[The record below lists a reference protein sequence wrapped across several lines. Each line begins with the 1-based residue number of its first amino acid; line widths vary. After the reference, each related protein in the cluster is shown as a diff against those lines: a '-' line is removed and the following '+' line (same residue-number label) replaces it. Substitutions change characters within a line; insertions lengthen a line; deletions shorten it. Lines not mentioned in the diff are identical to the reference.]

1 MDGKTD
7 TWYSLNSISQ
17 REVGELQFISTRK
30 QSFLL
35 KGPKAVLPVTW
46 QGLSSRPST
55 SSQQAGNPNLRRG
68 PPKPITCRS
77 HCLSSSFEACHL
89 PLPLP
94 AKPQSSTL
102 AWAEQWGRCSQRV
115 WLYQPGRPFPLSTV
129 TAGGSLGRGAKS
141 RVHWDTEETLFFP
154 TPELQK

>member
-1 MDGKTD
+1 MDGKTG
-7 TWYSLNSISQ
+7 TWCSLNSISQ
-17 REVGELQFISTRK
+17 RGVGEFQLIRTRK

-46 QGLSSRPST
+46 QGLSFCPST

-77 HCLSSSFEACHL
+77 HCLGSSFEARHL

-102 AWAEQWGRCSQRV
+102 AWTEQWGRCSQRV
-115 WLYQPGRPFPLSTV
+115 WLYQPGRPFSLSTV

-141 RVHWDTEETLFFP
+141 SVNWDTVETLFSP
-154 TPELQK
+154 TPELKR